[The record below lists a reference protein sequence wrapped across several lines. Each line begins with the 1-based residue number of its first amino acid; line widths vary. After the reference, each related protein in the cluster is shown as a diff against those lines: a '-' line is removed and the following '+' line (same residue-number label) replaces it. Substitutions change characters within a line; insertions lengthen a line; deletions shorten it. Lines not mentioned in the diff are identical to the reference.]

1 MIRAALPEATI
12 ITFWHIPWPN
22 FESFG
27 ICPWK
32 DEILEGLLGSDI
44 IGFHTRFHCKN
55 FIETVDRF
63 LEARIEHESST
74 ISIGGRH
81 TQVQAYPIS
90 IAWPEDVPL
99 ERFPAI
105 RREVRAMHALP
116 EDHYL
121 AIGVDRL
128 DYTKGIVERVHAVGR
143 MLEQHPEWIGRFS
156 LLQIAAPSRSELVEY
171 QRFEA
176 DLLAAAESVNSRFRG
191 NGIDPILLRIEL
203 HDQDSIL
210 ALYRA
215 ADVCLVTSLH
225 DGMNLVSKEFVA
237 AHDDER
243 GTLVLSEFAGAA
255 RELIDALIINPY
267 HVDQVADALYEALMM
282 DPMEQRLR
290 MRSMRHNVRQY
301 NVYRW
306 AGQML
311 LDADRLR
318 LRERLKAGFMR
329 MTPGDGKSNPDEK
342 AA

>member
-1 MIRAALPEATI
+1 
-12 ITFWHIPWPN
+12 
-22 FESFG
+22 
-27 ICPWK
+27 
-32 DEILEGLLGSDI
+32 
-44 IGFHTRFHCKN
+44 
-55 FIETVDRF
+55 
-63 LEARIEHESST
+63 
-74 ISIGGRH
+74 
-81 TQVQAYPIS
+81 
-90 IAWPEDVPL
+90 
-99 ERFPAI
+99 
-105 RREVRAMHALP
+105 
-116 EDHYL
+116 
-121 AIGVDRL
+121 
-128 DYTKGIVERVHAVGR
+128 

-329 MTPGDGKSNPDEK
+329 TTTGDGKSGPDEK